1 MTEQE
6 LDWIGRTFTR
16 KTVTWRKL
24 YEVLNPSKFEIA
36 KETCQRYNRVWHNQN
51 DGGLTFRDVQRRLS
65 ILARIDG
72 GKYVE
77 QKVVKVNGF
86 VLCKPHLDEPN
97 RRCHTYNVM
106 AYRKRNGGEN

>member
-1 MTEQE
+1 MTEQK
-6 LDWIGRTFTR
+6 LDWIGRTFVR
-16 KTVTWRKL
+16 KPSTWRHL
-24 YEVLNPSKFEIA
+24 YETLNPRRFEIA
-36 KETCQRYNRVWHNQN
+36 KEVADRYNANYDDRNC
-51 DGGLTFRDVQRRLS
+51 DGLTLKCVQHRLGV
-65 ILARIDG
+65 LAKIDD

-86 VLCKPHLDEPN
+86 VMCKPHLDEPN